1 MNLLLTHAASQL
13 CIWAA
18 ISVAVGAMA
27 GLVTA
32 IFSRHGKDSTKAPS
46 SADADADELKEI
58 ETSKSRSAVLVAF
71 VMTVL
76 AFLVCCVAAALKS
89 RGFI

>member
-1 MNLLLTHAASQL
+1 MNLLLTPDSSQL
-13 CIWAA
+13 CIWAV

-32 IFSRHGKDSTKAPS
+32 IFSRHGKDCTKAPS
-46 SADADADELKEI
+46 TAGADADDLKEI
-58 ETSKSRSAVLVAF
+58 ESSKSRSAVLVAF
-71 VMTVL
+71 VMAVL
-76 AFLVCCVAAALKS
+76 MFLVCCVGAALAR